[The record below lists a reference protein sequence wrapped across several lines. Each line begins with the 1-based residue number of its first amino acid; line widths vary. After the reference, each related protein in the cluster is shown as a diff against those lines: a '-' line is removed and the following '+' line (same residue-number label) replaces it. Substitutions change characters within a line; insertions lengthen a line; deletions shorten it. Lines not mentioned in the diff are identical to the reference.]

1 MTDLMYPAILDDLG
15 QAADAGLPLIA
26 EPKFQQELQL
36 CRDWGFCLQTFDSRV
51 RLRFDQDPLVPAWIE
66 KETPAIAWDKLRIKG
81 FLRLNST
88 NSEALNLAIKGAPGG
103 TLVLA
108 EEQTSGRGRK
118 NRKWLSHPGAGLCCS
133 LVVRPR
139 QEATC
144 WPLLT
149 LVTSVALVDA
159 LKDLCRRNVISV
171 PLDMDIKWPNDVL
184 LSGRKCA
191 GILLETAL
199 NDMENPAAIV
209 GFGINVRRQNVPES
223 LQSEAISLDEAAQ
236 GTVPRRLVLV
246 QFLHAF
252 QLRYLAFEQGKHR
265 ELLDRWKSY
274 SSMWDGV
281 PVWIGEGDMRREAVT
296 CGLSETGALL
306 VRNRNGVQETIFA
319 ETIRLSA
326 IDQRK
331 KSEN

>member
-15 QAADAGLPLIA
+15 QAEDTGLPLIA
-26 EPKFQQELQL
+26 EPEFQRQLQL
-36 CRDWGFCLQTFDSRV
+36 CRDWGFFVQTLEDRV
-51 RLRFDQDPLVPAWIE
+51 RLRFDHDQLIPAWIE
-66 KETPAIAWDKLRIKG
+66 KETPALAWDKLRIKG

-88 NSEALNLAIKGAPGG
+88 NSEALNLAIKGAPAG

-108 EEQTSGRGRK
+108 EEQTTGRGRK
-118 NRKWLSHPGAGLCCS
+118 DRKWLSHPGAGLCCS
-133 LVVRPR
+133 LIVRPR

-149 LVTSVALVDA
+149 LVTSIALVDA

-171 PLDMDIKWPNDVL
+171 PLEIDIKWPNDVL

-191 GILLETAL
+191 GILLETAW

-223 LQSEAISLDEAAQ
+223 LKLEAVSLDEVAH
-236 GTVPRRLVLV
+236 GIVPRRQLLVR
-246 QFLHAF
+246 FLHAF
-252 QLRYLAFEQGKHR
+252 QLRYLAFEQGRHA
-265 ELLDRWKSY
+265 ELLDCWKSY
-274 SSMWDGV
+274 SSMWNGV
-281 PVWIGEGDMRREAVT
+281 SVWIGEGDMRREAVT

-306 VRNRNGVQETIFA
+306 VRNRNGVLETLFA

-326 IDQRK
+326 GAQRE
-331 KSEN
+331 KSDY